1 VKDQQNT
8 TEHKKPNST
17 RGCKCKCHTHLH

>member
-8 TEHKKPNST
+8 TEHKKSSST